1 MSHNGRRNFAERI
14 SSPSSCLNKAYPIPP
29 NDGSWSALASRLP
42 RTLCCHSR
50 ILAMSRRPPAVTDD
64 PMPEVA
70 EAGHDRTVINLKSEW
85 LDTWLNPDP
94 EHMDELQMAMDDPQ
108 RPYY

>member
-1 MSHNGRRNFAERI
+1 MTNPGRPWPAGCPGP
-14 SSPSSCLNKAYPIPP
+14 SPAIPE
-29 NDGSWSALASRLP
+29 SW
-42 RTLCCHSR
+42 
-50 ILAMSRRPPAVTDD
+50 RRPDAPPAVTDD

-70 EAGHDRTVINLKSEW
+70 EVGHDRTVINLKSEW